1 METVPGTVSIDFSL
15 VSGYNGGKYEKGDI
29 SMKRSLKICLI
40 AISLVIM
47 AIFIACI
54 PNSIDGLQNAKY
66 ILMNYDR
73 NAAIYK
79 ACIQRILSLTSNF
92 LGIALCGM
100 CIVGVL
106 FSERITIRLY
116 HSSEAIKE
124 REKIDEERKK
134 EKIRIDKERKILKL
148 TEKQQKIQAQL
159 NSAKEDRE

>member
-1 METVPGTVSIDFSL
+1 
-15 VSGYNGGKYEKGDI
+15 
-29 SMKRSLKICLI
+29 MKRSLKICLI
-40 AISLVIM
+40 AISLVII

-54 PNSIDGLQNAKY
+54 PNSIDDLRRAKFVLSEY
-66 ILMNYDR
+66 ADIGNKYAMN
-73 NAAIYK
+73 K
-79 ACIQRILSLTSNF
+79 AYIQRIFGLIGDF
-92 LGIALCGM
+92 LGIVLCGM
-100 CIVGVL
+100 CIFGVL